1 MIVKCEK
8 QAQTG
13 TSEAHFQLTTGS
25 ESKELLEQDSEG
37 NITQDLHVFEQ
48 NLKSLKEK
56 HLMIQSED
64 LKREIVDSCSTEKFP
79 SIWKQRNA
87 LGLLR

>member
-1 MIVKCEK
+1 MIDKCEK

-13 TSEAHFQLTTGS
+13 NSEAHFQLTANS

-37 NITQDLHVFEQ
+37 NITKDLQVFEQ
-48 NLKSLKEK
+48 NLKILKEK

-64 LKREIVDSCSTEKFP
+64 LKREIVDSCSMEKFP
-79 SIWKQRNA
+79 SIWKQRMHW
-87 LGLLR
+87 GS